1 MKRFITYFLILVSA
15 FSYGQNKGIIIGT
28 FGEKQTPKEIE
39 GCSSFF
45 YLSESDKK
53 LNKYLYVNDFAQTSF
68 IKVNNQL
75 VKFTLIKNYPVGK
88 TDVYLYK
95 NGKTQLK
102 VEVKTKKATGDEN
115 MVVTGTMTVQD
126 QYGKKIALNFIGNSG
141 C

>member
-1 MKRFITYFLILVSA
+1 MKKFITYFLILVSA
-15 FSYGQNKGIIIGT
+15 FSYAQNKGIIIGT
-28 FGEKQTPKEIE
+28 FGEKQIPNEIE

-45 YLSESDKK
+45 YLSERDKK

-68 IKVNNQL
+68 IKINNQL
-75 VKFTLIKNYPVGK
+75 VKFTLIKNYSVGK
-88 TDVYLYK
+88 TDIYLYK

-102 VEVKTKKATGDEN
+102 VEVKTKKDTGDEN

-126 QYGKKIALNFIGNSG
+126 QYGNKIALNFIGDSG

>member
-1 MKRFITYFLILVSA
+1 MSVSA
-15 FSYGQNKGIIIGT
+15 IGYAQNKGIIIGT
-28 FGEKQTPKEIE
+28 FGENQIPKEID
-39 GCSSFF
+39 GCGSYF

-53 LNKYLYVNDFAQTSF
+53 SNKYLLVNDFAKTSF
-68 IKVNNQL
+68 IKINNQL
-75 VKFTLIKNYPVGK
+75 VKFTLFKNYSVGK

-115 MVVTGTMTVQD
+115 MVVAGTMTVQD
-126 QYGKKIALNFIGNSG
+126 QYGKKIALNFIGDSG